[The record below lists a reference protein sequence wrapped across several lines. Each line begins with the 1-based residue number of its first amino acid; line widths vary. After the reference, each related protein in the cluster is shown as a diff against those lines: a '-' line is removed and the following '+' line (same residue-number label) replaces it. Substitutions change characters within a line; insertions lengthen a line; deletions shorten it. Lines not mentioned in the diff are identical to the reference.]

1 MVVIR
6 RRKFVEGREY
16 CEFLV
21 RSCTGGF
28 KSGKR
33 AEGGNIPCSF
43 LGRVDVLNVWEQK
56 LGYCPIRAELD

>member
-1 MVVIR
+1 MVIR

-21 RSCTGGF
+21 RSCTAGGF

-43 LGRVDVLNVWEQK
+43 LGRVDVLNLGGQK
-56 LGYCPIRAELD
+56 LGYCLIRAELD